1 MKEVYCEGETKE
13 WQGSRREREKER
25 EQGGGVLLIYMENDI
40 TQVRVGGEPTGFW
53 DMVVVGLATGLQVAG
68 CTVNS

>member
-1 MKEVYCEGETKE
+1 
-13 WQGSRREREKER
+13 
-25 EQGGGVLLIYMENDI
+25 MENDV
-40 TQVRVGGEPTGFW
+40 TQVRVGGKPSGFW